1 MGELGGVSSKQL
13 FGVVESKIPLDF
25 RNADIKTGTG
35 KFILE
40 VKMLLELFMRSLLEY
55 EIAGCKLGCVYGAED
70 SVDRL
75 LDILRSMGRMTS
87 VGLLV
92 VFLLTVSEAVRFHG
106 LSCEERFGGQSLP
119 LLSWTLTQ

>member
-25 RNADIKTGTG
+25 RNADIKAGTS

-40 VKMLLELFMRSLLEY
+40 VKMPLELFMRSLLEY
-55 EIAGCKLGCVYGAED
+55 EIAGYKLRCVYGA
-70 SVDRL
+70 
-75 LDILRSMGRMTS
+75 LDILGSMGRMTS
-87 VGLLV
+87 VGLPVAL
-92 VFLLTVSEAVRFHG
+92 LLTVSEAVRFHG

-119 LLSWTLTQ
+119 LLSWILTQ

>member
-25 RNADIKTGTG
+25 RNADIKAGTG

-75 LDILRSMGRMTS
+75 LNSLMSMRGMTS

-92 VFLLTVSEAVRFHG
+92 AFLLTVSEAVRFHG